1 MKNNLKRVLGYSFA
15 IAFAWVASFGNANAI
30 LVKGHIDPL
39 FGGSGDASG
48 VYWTALL
55 EFTDS
60 DNSCVSG
67 ANADGVHTCT
77 PDAGSLS
84 VTGTLQ
90 EGANTA
96 VIDFLFSSTSPT
108 ITVDVQGGV
117 IQAIQT
123 GPIGPTDLFTLGSL
137 QGFAWIDFEFGSA
150 FDSDNA
156 SMAQL
161 LLQLC
166 PPSSDLVSVSTFGS
180 GHSYDCEPSADC
192 TPTAPTDFSDPALV
206 TVEQIPE
213 PATTLLLL
221 GALAAGWIV
230 RRRSA

>member
-1 MKNNLKRVLGYSFA
+1 VKNNLKSVLGYSFA
-15 IAFAWVASFGNANAI
+15 IAFAWAASFGNANAI

-39 FGGSGDASG
+39 FGGSGVASG

-60 DNSCVSG
+60 DNSCI
-67 ANADGVHTCT
+67 AADGVQTCT

-96 VIDFLFSSTSPT
+96 VVDFLFGGSTPT

-123 GPIGPTDLFTLGSL
+123 GPIGPTDLITLGSL
-137 QGFAWIDFEFGSA
+137 QAFGWIDFEFGSF
-150 FDSDNA
+150 FDSDND
-156 SMAQL
+156 SMARL

-166 PPSSDLVSVSTFGS
+166 PPPSDFASFSTFS
-180 GHSYDCEPSADC
+180 SSHSYYCQPAADC
-192 TPTAPTDFSDPALV
+192 TPNFQLVTEFSDPALV

-213 PATTLLLL
+213 PATALLLL
-221 GALAAGWIV
+221 GALASGWIV

>member
-1 MKNNLKRVLGYSFA
+1 VKNNLKRVLGYSFA

-39 FGGSGDASG
+39 FGGSGVFSG
-48 VYWTALL
+48 VYWTGLL

-90 EGANTA
+90 LGPDTA
-96 VIDFLFSSTSPT
+96 VLDFLFGAPT
-108 ITVDVQGGV
+108 PVITVNVVGGV
-117 IQAIQT
+117 ITGIQT
-123 GPIGPTDLFTLGSL
+123 GPIGPTDLFSLGSL
-137 QGFAWIDFEFGSA
+137 QGFGWLDFES
-150 FDSDNA
+150 N

-166 PPSSDLVSVSTFGS
+166 PPLSDFASFSTFS
-180 GHSYDCEPSADC
+180 SSHSYDCEPSADC
-192 TPTAPTDFSDPALV
+192 TPNIQLTTASDPAVV
-206 TVEQIPE
+206 TIEQIPE
-213 PATTLLLL
+213 PATALLLL

>member
-1 MKNNLKRVLGYSFA
+1 VKNNLKRVLGYSFA

-39 FGGSGDASG
+39 FGGSGVDTSG
-48 VYWTALL
+48 IYWTGLL

-67 ANADGVHTCT
+67 PNANGVHTCA

-90 EGANTA
+90 LGPDTA
-96 VIDFLFSSTSPT
+96 AIDFLFGGPT
-108 ITVDVQGGV
+108 PVITVNVVGGV
-117 IQAIQT
+117 ITGIQT

-137 QGFAWIDFEFGSA
+137 QGFGWLDFESGG
-150 FDSDNA
+150 
-156 SMAQL
+156 MAQL

-166 PPSSDLVSVSTFGS
+166 PPPPPSDFVSLSTFS
-180 GHSYDCEPSADC
+180 SYHSYDCEPSADC
-192 TPTAPTDFSDPALV
+192 TPNMQLATRSDPAVV
-206 TVEQIPE
+206 TIEQIPE